1 MKYCLYVQY
10 YTFSGRKGESFF
22 LDFPLE
28 SSTMKD
34 SLQRACCLA
43 VFLLVVGCSKEPEPV
58 DLTNTPRPYPAN
70 VKPGFINKVW
80 EVSLSTGVAPG
91 TLYAF
96 LSDGTLVVTSPN
108 SKPAFG
114 AWTYKNGKLTMIEE
128 AQESITDI
136 LSLNHDELRLKS
148 HNPGGSIE
156 IVLVPARVAPLP
168 P

>member
-1 MKYCLYVQY
+1 
-10 YTFSGRKGESFF
+10 
-22 LDFPLE
+22 
-28 SSTMKD
+28 MKD
-34 SLQRACCLA
+34 SLRRACSLA
-43 VFLLVVGCSKEPEPV
+43 VLLLVVACSKEPEPV
-58 DLTNTPRPYPAN
+58 GLASTPRPYAANMKPA
-70 VKPGFINKVW
+70 FINKVW

-108 SKPAFG
+108 SKAAFG
-114 AWTYKNGKLTMIEE
+114 AWTYTNGKLTMIEE
-128 AQESITDI
+128 AQEYKTDI
-136 LSLNHDELRLKS
+136 LSLSHEELRLKS